1 MNNNIEINTK
11 SIGQRIRQEREK
23 LDLSREKFAEIL
35 GISSY
40 YIGQLE
46 RGERQMSLSVL
57 VKISNFLH
65 LSLDYIVFGNA
76 PHDANLVNEACNVY
90 SYHNNKQ
97 KNELYDLINKC
108 SPKELEL
115 FKKLIKTIIPYINT
129 RMF

>member
-1 MNNNIEINTK
+1 MNDKVKIDAK
-11 SIGQRIRQEREK
+11 AMGQRIRKEREK
-23 LDLSREKFAEIL
+23 LDLSREKLAEII

-65 LSLDYIVFGNA
+65 MSLDYIVFGKTS
-76 PHDANLVNEACNVY
+76 HDTSFVSEAYSVY
-90 SYHNNKQ
+90 KTSNDKQ
-97 KNELYDLINKC
+97 KGEIYDLINKC
-108 SPKELEL
+108 SPNELEL

-129 RMF
+129 RMS